1 LSNINLPVAE
11 HPRLQNIVIV
21 AGEASGDLLGGALL
35 SQLKQS
41 HPNLSI
47 AGVGGPRM
55 QEQGLKGPYDV
66 NDLSVIGIV
75 EVIKHLPGLIRVFK
89 YLTALLRTNRP
100 QLLVTIDLPDFNF
113 FLAARA
119 KALGIPIV
127 HYVSP
132 QVWAWRSGRIKKIAR
147 LVNHLMVLFPFE
159 TAIYSH
165 TKLPVTF
172 VGHPLVEQLKP
183 WHEKRQAGV
192 EGKAVRNSLGVG
204 DDEKLLVMLPG
215 SRASELKLL
224 LPTMLK
230 TYDTLQK
237 KGNKVRCV
245 LAQADTISDTVM
257 DSVWPTEIE
266 LPGAEAL
273 KQTIIVRKSETYN
286 LLMAADAAL
295 VASGTATLETAL
307 LGTPMV
313 VMYRF
318 NKLTYEIGRRII
330 KVPYFAL
337 ANLVAEKKLVNE
349 RLQDEANPEQLA
361 DDLDQILNSEKVV
374 TQTYKGY
381 QELREKL
388 SHPARLPVDVIT
400 DFLSEPSSIK
410 TT

>member
-1 LSNINLPVAE
+1 MSNINIPEVAPLP
-11 HPRLQNIVIV
+11 PQNIVIV

-35 SQLKQS
+35 AQLKQR
-41 HPNLSI
+41 HPNLAF

-89 YLTALLRTNRP
+89 YLTALLRDNKP

-113 FLAARA
+113 FLAGRA

-159 TAIYSH
+159 TTIYSH

-172 VGHPLVEQLKP
+172 VGHPLVEQMQP
-183 WHEKRQAGV
+183 WCEKRDAGIESKV
-192 EGKAVRNSLGVG
+192 VRKSLGVG
-204 DDEKLLVMLPG
+204 EDEKLLVILPG
-215 SRASELKLL
+215 SRQSELKLL
-224 LPTMLK
+224 LPTMLE
-230 TYDTLQK
+230 TFNQLYK
-237 KGNKVRCV
+237 KNNKIRCV
-245 LAQADTISDTVM
+245 LAQADTISDTKM
-257 DSVWPTEIE
+257 DSVWPTDIE
-266 LPGAEAL
+266 LPGVQAL
-273 KQTIIVRKSETYN
+273 KKTILVRKSETYS

-318 NKLTYEIGRRII
+318 NKLTYELGRRII

-337 ANLVAEKKLVNE
+337 ANLVAEKKLVDE
-349 RLQDEANPEQLA
+349 RLQDAANPTQLA
-361 DDLDQILNSEKVV
+361 KDLDEILNNDKVV
-374 TQTYKGY
+374 AQIDEGY
-381 QELREKL
+381 RELRAKL
-388 SHPARLPVDVIT
+388 SHPSRLPVDVIT
-400 DFLSEPSSIK
+400 DFLSESSSKNIP
-410 TT
+410 

>member
-1 LSNINLPVAE
+1 MSNNNLPEVVTPA
-11 HPRLQNIVIV
+11 PQNIVIV

-35 SQLKQS
+35 VQLKQRY
-41 HPNLSI
+41 PNLAI

-66 NDLSVIGIV
+66 NDLSVIGII
-75 EVIKHLPGLIRVFK
+75 EVIKRLPGLIKVFK
-89 YLTALLRTNRP
+89 YLTALLRENRP

-132 QVWAWRSGRIKKIAR
+132 QVWAWRSSRIKKIAK

-172 VGHPLVEQLKP
+172 VGHPLVEQMKP
-183 WHEKRQAGV
+183 WNEKRQSGV
-192 EGKAVRNSLGVG
+192 EGKEVRLSLGVG
-204 DDEKLLVMLPG
+204 EDEKLLVMLPG
-215 SRASELKLL
+215 SRHSELKLL
-224 LPTMLK
+224 LPTMLE
-230 TYDTLQK
+230 TFDTLYK

-245 LAQADTISDTVM
+245 LAQADTIDDTVM
-257 DSVWPTEIE
+257 DSVWPTEDE
-266 LPGAEAL
+266 LPGVTAL
-273 KQTIIVRKSETYN
+273 KQTIIVRKSETYS

-349 RLQDEANPEQLA
+349 RLQDAANPAQLA
-361 DDLDQILNSEKVV
+361 EDLDQILNDNKVI
-374 TQTYKGY
+374 TQIDKGY
-381 QELREKL
+381 RELREKL
-388 SHPARLPVDVIT
+388 SHPDKLPVDVLT
-400 DFLSEPSSIK
+400 DFLSESSS
-410 TT
+410 

>member
-1 LSNINLPVAE
+1 MSINSNSQ
-11 HPRLQNIVIV
+11 QNIVIV

-35 SQLKQS
+35 QQLKQR
-41 HPNLSI
+41 HPNLAI

-55 QEQGLKGPYDV
+55 QEQGLTGPYDV
-66 NDLSVIGIV
+66 NDLSVIGLI
-75 EVIKHLPGLIRVFK
+75 EVIKHLPGLTRVFS
-89 YLTALLRTNRP
+89 YLTSLLRENRP

-113 FLAARA
+113 FLASRA
-119 KALGIPIV
+119 KALGIPVV

-183 WHEKRQAGV
+183 WNKKREAGV
-192 EGKAVRNSLGVG
+192 AGQEVRKDLGIA
-204 DDEKLLVMLPG
+204 DEEKMLVMLPG
-215 SRASELKLL
+215 SRQTELKLL
-224 LPTMLK
+224 LPTMLQ
-230 TYDTLQK
+230 TYKNLLQ

-245 LAQADTISDTVM
+245 LAQADTISDTVL
-257 DSVWPTEIE
+257 DSLWPTEIE
-266 LPGAEAL
+266 FEGAEAL
-273 KQTIIVRKSETYN
+273 RETILVRKSETYRM
-286 LLMAADAAL
+286 LMAADVAL

-318 NKLTYEIGRRII
+318 NKLTYELGRRII

-349 RLQDEANPEQLA
+349 RLQHEANPTQLA
-361 DDLDQILNSEKVV
+361 EDLDQILNSEKVIN
-374 TQTYKGY
+374 QIDEGY
-381 QELREKL
+381 RELRAKL
-388 SHPARLPVDVIT
+388 SNPSRLPVDIIT
-400 DFLSEPSSIK
+400 DFLSKPSSNN
-410 TT
+410 TL